1 MGMRRT
7 LQLPVFWILLLLFLA
22 FFVARVV
29 LFTEDVTNLIDEM
42 WD

>member
-1 MGMRRT
+1 MKST
-7 LQLPVFWILLLLFLA
+7 LQLPVFWILLLIFLT